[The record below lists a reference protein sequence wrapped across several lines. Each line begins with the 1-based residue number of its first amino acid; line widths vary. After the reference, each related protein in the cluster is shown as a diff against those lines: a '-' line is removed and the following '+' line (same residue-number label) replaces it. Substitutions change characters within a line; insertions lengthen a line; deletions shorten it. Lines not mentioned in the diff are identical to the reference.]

1 MARWLP
7 RSADLTRFCQ
17 KLSRVKTLEEDMME
31 TSFNRC
37 LSTIDLTLLG
47 IGGMVG
53 SGLYVLTGTVAKE
66 IAGPAV
72 IVSFIIAGFASLLA
86 ALCYAEF
93 GARVPKTGS
102 AYMFTYVSVGEI
114 WAFLIGWNVLLEYMI
129 GGAAVARAWSGYLDS
144 IFNHKIKNFTETHV
158 GAWQVPFLARY
169 PDFLAAAILL
179 VATTF
184 ISFGAKVS
192 SWLNHVFSAIS
203 MGVILFIL
211 IMGFILAQPK
221 NWSAQEGGFAPYGL
235 SGIMAGTATSTCFY
249 AFVGFDVIAASSEE
263 ARNPQQAVPRAIAFS
278 LGLAT
283 GAYILV
289 SVVLTLMVPW
299 HTLDP
304 DSALADAF
312 YRRGYTWAGFL
323 VATGSICAMNTVLL
337 SNLFSLPRI
346 VYAMAEDGLFFQVFS
361 RVHPRTQVP
370 VIGIVV
376 FGLLMALLALVF
388 DLEALVQFLSI
399 GTLLAYTF
407 VAASIIVLRF
417 QQQKLEPREP
427 AAGGRPSPE
436 AREGPS
442 AGELKEYESFSDKLQ
457 LVDRDK
463 SKEHREPG
471 QLKAAFEPYLEFL
484 SDFYPGEVVTVAVVT
499 LMVSA
504 ICLCSILVFGN
515 THLHLPT
522 WSYSLLLVLFSL
534 VFLLSLLLIW
544 AHEQQRSTQ
553 TFQIPLVPLS
563 PALSIVLN
571 IYLMLKLSYMTWLRF
586 AIWLLLGHEKMAHT
600 LEPLI
605 PSSLYDVPVVRPTAG
620 VLSTGVAKKA
630 TSILAGVRK
639 SWGQFWAP
647 HDKKDIEGLER
658 VQRRATEL
666 GKGLELE
673 SDIELLRELGGE
685 NVLFLVTNFIAT
697 AKQAQGTCPESP
709 SVLDATCT
717 EDADCPVGNTVV
729 HGNGI
734 KTGKCVMFNASHSTC
749 EIYGWC
755 PVENSTLPRCNTL
768 QTNDPIYFK
777 TCTYDP
783 IFHPSCP
790 VFRVRDMVEA
800 AGETF
805 GDLALLGGS
814 IGVRIRWDCDL
825 DCSAAQCLPQY
836 SFSLQNRK
844 YNFRTASYY
853 WDSQRQLYR
862 NLLKLYG
869 IRFDISVHGQAGKFS
884 IIPTAVSFGTGIAFF
899 GAATV
904 ICDLVLLYLD
914 TKADLYWKEKF
925 EEAKPPEGLSAWCRA
940 WTNQIHACGVL

>member
-1 MARWLP
+1 LN
-7 RSADLTRFCQ
+7 
-17 KLSRVKTLEEDMME
+17 RVKTLEDDMME

-72 IVSFIIAGFASLLA
+72 IISFIIAGFASLLA

-158 GAWQVPFLARY
+158 GAWQVPFLAHY

-179 VATTF
+179 VATAF

-211 IMGFILAQPK
+211 IMGFVLAQPK

-235 SGIMAGTATSTCFY
+235 SGVMAGTATCFY

-263 ARNPQQAVPRAIAFS
+263 ARNPQRAVPRAIAFS

-312 YRRGYTWAGFL
+312 YRRGYAWAGFL
-323 VATGSICAMNTVLL
+323 VAAGSICAMNTVLL

-361 RVHPRTQVP
+361 QVHPRTQVP
-370 VIGIVV
+370 VVGIVV

-417 QQQKLEPREP
+417 QQQKVDVPVP
-427 AAGGRPSPE
+427 AGGGRPSPE
-436 AREGPS
+436 PHEGPS
-442 AGELKEYESFSDKLQ
+442 A
-457 LVDRDK
+457 
-463 SKEHREPG
+463 G

-504 ICLCSILVFGN
+504 ICLCSVLVFGN

-534 VFLLSLLLIW
+534 GFLLSLLLIW
-544 AHEQQRSTQ
+544 AHEQQRSAQ

-586 AIWLLLGHEKMAHT
+586 AVWLLLG
-600 LEPLI
+600 
-605 PSSLYDVPVVRPTAG
+605 
-620 VLSTGVAKKA
+620 
-630 TSILAGVRK
+630 
-639 SWGQFWAP
+639 
-647 HDKKDIEGLER
+647 
-658 VQRRATEL
+658 
-666 GKGLELE
+666 
-673 SDIELLRELGGE
+673 LL
-685 NVLFLVTNFIAT
+685 V
-697 AKQAQGTCPESP
+697 
-709 SVLDATCT
+709 
-717 EDADCPVGNTVV
+717 
-729 HGNGI
+729 
-734 KTGKCVMFNASHSTC
+734 
-749 EIYGWC
+749 
-755 PVENSTLPRCNTL
+755 
-768 QTNDPIYFK
+768 YF
-777 TCTYDP
+777 
-783 IFHPSCP
+783 
-790 VFRVRDMVEA
+790 
-800 AGETF
+800 G
-805 GDLALLGGS
+805 
-814 IGVRIRWDCDL
+814 
-825 DCSAAQCLPQY
+825 
-836 SFSLQNRK
+836 
-844 YNFRTASYY
+844 
-853 WDSQRQLYR
+853 
-862 NLLKLYG
+862 YG
-869 IRFDISVHGQAGKFS
+869 IWHS
-884 IIPTAVSFGTGIAFF
+884 
-899 GAATV
+899 
-904 ICDLVLLYLD
+904 
-914 TKADLYWKEKF
+914 KE
-925 EEAKPPEGLSAWCRA
+925 
-940 WTNQIHACGVL
+940 